1 MKREKIAQSTLQE
14 LFGFKSRNTLND
26 WNKSEQRLVLVL
38 IRRYF
43 NETDINEFLE
53 SKNISKMQQYKQYE
67 NLHLNIKKD
76 IFKKCFEFEKYN
88 SETCTIWSSFLLT
101 VSDEI
106 KINSYTIE
114 NYNDELFESIL
125 ILFNEYLLK
134 KNIKN
139 YRKYMN
145 DIEEFYNS
153 LCVLPYKFYFY
164 KDEMWKLNNLHRN
177 KNK

>member
-1 MKREKIAQSTLQE
+1 M
-14 LFGFKSRNTLND
+14 
-26 WNKSEQRLVLVL
+26 
-38 IRRYF
+38 
-43 NETDINEFLE
+43 
-53 SKNISKMQQYKQYE
+53 KNINHIVKTIPTSSKDYNMTPSQAVAKARRE
-67 NLHLNIKKD
+67 LKK
-76 IFKKCFEFEKYN
+76 ITN
-88 SETCTIWSSFLLT
+88 SDTIWSSFLLT

>member
-1 MKREKIAQSTLQE
+1 MKREKITQSTLKE

-38 IRRYF
+38 IRKYF

-53 SKNISKMQQYKQYE
+53 SRNISRMQKYKDYE
-67 NLHLNIKKD
+67 FLYMHTKKD
-76 IFKKCFEFEKYN
+76 IYKKCYEFEKEHK
-88 SETCTIWSSFLLT
+88 ETCIVWSSFISTL
-101 VSDEI
+101 DNKIE
-106 KINSYTIE
+106 INSCTIE
-114 NYNDELFESIL
+114 KYNEELFENIL

-134 KNIKN
+134 RKIKD
-139 YRKYMN
+139 YRKHMN

-164 KDEMWKLNNLHRN
+164 KDEMWKLNNYTSRN
-177 KNK
+177 K